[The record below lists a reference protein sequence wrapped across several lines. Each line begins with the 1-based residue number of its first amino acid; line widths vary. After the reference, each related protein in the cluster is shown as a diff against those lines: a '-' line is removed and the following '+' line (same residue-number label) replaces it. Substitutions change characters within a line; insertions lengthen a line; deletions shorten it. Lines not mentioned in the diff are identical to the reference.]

1 MYSNFR
7 ENLGSLLSFH
17 MEKDKHWQVLNE
29 FLISEWRR
37 GTGEAGSSVAG
48 CTPPSRCTA
57 GCRAAPWGTVE
68 SVALAWKHIILYK
81 LSGKLML
88 TPGSNCCHCFC
99 SKNGILLTCRRIQS
113 PQSTDSL
120 LNACVRVR
128 LLLFGPFARRHCV
141 PCAGNEDKMSFVTR
155 KHNLR
160 TYSGFT
166 WLALEHTQIAR
177 ISMTDMMAGMAQ
189 NTRRNSSPTR
199 STQP

>member
-7 ENLGSLLSFH
+7 ENLGSLLSFL

-37 GTGEAGSSVAG
+37 GTGEAGSSGAG

-68 SVALAWKHIILYK
+68 SVALAWETEKSSDIGI
-81 LSGKLML
+81 SRASDFSAVCSV
-88 TPGSNCCHCFC
+88 SNN
-99 SKNGILLTCRRIQS
+99 SLTCRHILS
-113 PQSTDSL
+113 PPSTDSL
-120 LNACVRVR
+120 PNACVRVR

-141 PCAGNEDKMSFVTR
+141 PCSGNEHKMSFVTCV
-155 KHNLR
+155 HNLR
-160 TYSGFT
+160 TYFGFT